1 MAQHFPFMGRANRVG
16 IFGFF
21 EAHGLGLE
29 LQERYY
35 RWWYEWAKMFVARD
49 PDLRA
54 AKGVEFERYPYGQ
67 HADHSFHLHGYR
79 WATALLDLGEFIR
92 DSILPKLD
100 GAALQRLEAEHEH
113 MLEQLH
119 AEREQKPR
127 PAPPDI
133 GRYRHT

>member
-1 MAQHFPFMGRANRVG
+1 MSGHFPFTGKANRVS

-21 EAHGLGLE
+21 EGHGLSLE
-29 LQERYY
+29 LQEQYY
-35 RWWYEWAKMFVARD
+35 RWWYDWARQFVLQD

-54 AKGVEFERYPYGQ
+54 AKGTEFEVFPYGQ
-67 HADHSFHLHGYR
+67 HAHESFHLHDYR

-92 DSILPKLD
+92 DAILPRLD
-100 GAALQRLEAEHEH
+100 PEVVHRLEAAHQR
-113 MLEQLH
+113 MLDDLLVQ
-119 AEREQKPR
+119 RGRTPR